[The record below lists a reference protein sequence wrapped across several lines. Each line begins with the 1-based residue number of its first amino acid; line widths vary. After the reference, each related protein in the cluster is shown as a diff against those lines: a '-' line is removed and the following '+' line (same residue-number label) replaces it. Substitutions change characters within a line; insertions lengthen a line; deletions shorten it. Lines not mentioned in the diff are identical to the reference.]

1 MPADGVEEEDEDGGE
16 QTDGVEGVL
25 GAERA
30 SSFSSAA
37 GSGSPS
43 GCDCGHSPAGIRQPR
58 PQHSRRDPRRVPT
71 PHPAPLTMA
80 RPCGSRQRAVA
91 LGSGSGGITLRE
103 RAGEGGCGS
112 MRRASAGHPI

>member
-1 MPADGVEEEDEDGGE
+1 MPADGVEEEEEDGGE

-30 SSFSSAA
+30 SSFSRAA

-43 GCDCGHSPAGIRQPR
+43 GCD
-58 PQHSRRDPRRVPT
+58 
-71 PHPAPLTMA
+71 MA